1 MTVTRRAALRSLRRM
16 GWSLLRMVRWF
27 LEGEQ
32 KPTPLPSANKDLT
45 FSDFSGK
52 YREGLLLPPIRM

>member
-1 MTVTRRAALRSLRRM
+1 MTVTRSAALRSLRRM

-32 KPTPLPSANKDLT
+32 KPTPLPSANKGLT

-52 YREGLLLPPIRM
+52 WHEGHDSPPIRS